1 MANEFKDVDLSR
13 NPLNIGNI
21 DDLFLDEDLDGH
33 LLACEGVSGQLDF
46 PKGAL
51 PNRFPQQIVPNFLFL
66 MLSFSH
72 ILLLLLQR

>member
-21 DDLFLDEDLDGH
+21 DDLFLDEDLDGY
-33 LLACEGVSGQLDF
+33 LLAGEGVSGQLNF

-51 PNRFPQQIVPNFLFL
+51 PDRFPQQVVPNFLFL

>member
-1 MANEFKDVDLSR
+1 MSDELEDVNLSG

-33 LLACEGVSGQLDF
+33 LFTGEGVSSQLDL
-46 PKGAL
+46 PEGAL
-51 PNRFPQQIVPNFLFL
+51 PDRLPQQVIPNFLFL